1 MKENRTLMQ
10 YFEWY
15 LKPENKL
22 WKKVA
27 INAKYLNAIG
37 ITDMWLPPAYKAAGG
52 KYDAGY
58 AVYDLYDLGEFDQK
72 GSIETKY
79 GTKDEYLHAIEELH
93 KNNIKVYADI
103 VLNHKIGADESE
115 TVYASQEENNN
126 RNVDTTLPKKIEA
139 WTIYNFPGR
148 NNKYS
153 DFKWNYEHFN
163 GTDWDES
170 GRKNGIFR
178 FSGKHWDKNVDKENG
193 NYDYLMG
200 ADIDFNNIEVVEELK
215 KWGKWYLNFT
225 GVDAL
230 RLDAVKHIKSG
241 FMAEWI
247 RCMRE
252 EKELDCVGEYWSK
265 DLNSLKNYITMTN
278 STIPLFDVPLHYNLY
293 QASVSNGNYDMSKIL
308 DNTLVKEMPSLAV
321 TFVDNHD
328 TEPGQALY
336 SFVQDWFKPLAYSI
350 ILLRKEGLPCVFY
363 GDYYGI
369 PSQNIFPMN
378 ERLERL
384 IKARKY
390 FAYGEQIDYLDGFNI
405 IAWVRTGDEE
415 HIDSGLVTIMSDG
428 PGGGK
433 TINVGKRLANTVF
446 YDYTGNVKENVYVDS
461 EGNGIFYCNGGSVSV
476 WVKKGNIYS

>member
-22 WKKVA
+22 WKKVK
-27 INAKYLNAIG
+27 INAQYLNVIG
-37 ITDMWLPPAYKAAGG
+37 ITDIWLPPAYKAAGG

-79 GTKDEYLHAIEELH
+79 GNKDEYLQAIEELH

-115 TVYASQEENNN
+115 IVYASQEENNN
-126 RNVDTTLPKKIEA
+126 RNIDTTLPQKIEA

-148 NNKYS
+148 NNNYS
-153 DFKWNYEHFN
+153 DFKWNYKHFN

-200 ADIDFNNIEVVEELK
+200 ADIDFNNPEVVEELK

-225 GVDAL
+225 GVDAF
-230 RLDAVKHIKSG
+230 RLDAVKHIKSV
-241 FMAEWI
+241 FMAEWV

-252 EKELDCVGEYWSK
+252 EKEIDCVGEYWSK

-278 STIPLFDVPLHYNLY
+278 SSIPLFDVPLHYNLF

-369 PSQNIFPMN
+369 PSQNVFPMN

-390 FAYGEQIDYLDGFNI
+390 FAYGEQIDYLDEFNI
-405 IAWVRTGDEE
+405 IAWVRTGDDE
-415 HIDSGLVTIMSDG
+415 HIDSGLVVIMSDG

-446 YDYTGNVKENVYVDS
+446 YDYTNNVRENVYVDS

-476 WVKKGNIYS
+476 WVKKENIYS